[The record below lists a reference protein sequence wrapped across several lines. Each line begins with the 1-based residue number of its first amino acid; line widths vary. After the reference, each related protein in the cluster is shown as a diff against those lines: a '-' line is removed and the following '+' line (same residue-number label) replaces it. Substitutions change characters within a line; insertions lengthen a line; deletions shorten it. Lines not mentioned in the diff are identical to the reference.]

1 MSAQTHPLCTLC
13 RCVVL
18 ATSLAAAGCQSRQV
32 DVCSRE
38 PWDSPGIRT
47 TRALLVVPAD
57 ELRVLEVDGRD
68 VWGPQITGT
77 HGLRGYL
84 IPAGEHVIT
93 ASFRYATP
101 VSGGLTGEIRG
112 DGFKSKHDFQA
123 GREYVALYRIHAHPR
138 KRARWWL
145 EYLVNDVFAPQ
156 RYYWTMEIVALDE
169 GAGALTAACL
179 DGPVAPGPALRDRL
193 NDCHSDLAAQLASL
207 LAAREDLAPEVRRAL
222 LYRSIPAEMDA
233 TMARAERLYYSG
245 TQ

>member
-1 MSAQTHPLCTLC
+1 M
-13 RCVVL
+13 
-18 ATSLAAAGCQSRQV
+18 AAAGCQSRQAGI
-32 DVCSRE
+32 CNE
-38 PWDSPGIRT
+38 QPWESPTFRNN
-47 TRALLVVPAD
+47 RALLVVPAH
-57 ELRVLEVDGRD
+57 ELRILEVDGRD
-68 VWGPQITGT
+68 VRGPQITET

-84 IPAGEHVIT
+84 IPAGERLIT
-93 ASFRYATP
+93 ASFRYAAP

-112 DGFKSKHDFQA
+112 DGFRLKHDFQA

-138 KRARWWL
+138 KPSRWWF
-145 EYLVNDVFAPQ
+145 EHLVNDLFAPQ

-193 NDCHSDLAAQLASL
+193 DDCHSDLAAKLASL
-207 LAAREDLAPEVRRAL
+207 LAAREDLAPEVRQAL
-222 LYRSIPAEMDA
+222 LYRSIPAEMDV

>member
-1 MSAQTHPLCTLC
+1 MSAQTHRLRTLC
-13 RCVVL
+13 LFLLPAVVL
-18 ATSLAAAGCQSRQV
+18 AAGCQSRRAGICNEQ
-32 DVCSRE
+32 
-38 PWDSPGIRT
+38 PWESPTFRT
-47 TRALLVVPAD
+47 SRALLVAPAD

-68 VWGPQITGT
+68 VWGPQIAET

-93 ASFRYATP
+93 ASFRYAAP

-112 DGFKSKHDFQA
+112 DGFKIKHDFQA

-145 EYLVNDVFAPQ
+145 EHLVNDVFAPQ
-156 RYYWTMEIVALDE
+156 RYYWTMEIVALDGIE
-169 GAGALTAACL
+169 AELAAACL
-179 DGPVAPGPALRDRL
+179 HRPVAVGPDLRDRL
-193 NDCHSDLAAQLASL
+193 NDCHSDLAGKLASL
-207 LAAREDLAPEVRRAL
+207 LAAREDLAPEVRQAL
-222 LYRSIPAEMDA
+222 LYRSIPSEMDV